1 MSVRAALFATTVLA
15 FAPVLSVAHAAEA
28 DEAVVTAV
36 AEDEQPTTVT
46 SVTVEGERHRVS
58 DGATGLALTLRET
71 PQSVTQ
77 IPRQQIED
85 FALTNINQLLN
96 QAVGVNVEK
105 VETDRTYYNAR
116 GFDITNF
123 QVDGI
128 GLPLIWGIQFGDLD
142 TVLFERVDVI
152 RGANGL
158 MTGTG
163 SPSATINYIRKRPT
177 AAFQAEVSAAYG
189 SWDDVRLEGDVSGPL
204 NAAGTLRGRLV
215 AAYEDSDSYLDYYG
229 VNRTVLSGLL
239 AWDVTPDF
247 TVTAGYSRQ
256 DNNADGVLWGAL
268 PLTYSDGTKINYD
281 VSASTSA
288 DWTYWDT
295 IDEQAFIE
303 GVYAFGEGWT
313 LKATY
318 THKTF
323 EENAKLLY
331 ANATSDPTAPYP
343 DPVTGLG
350 LTGMSGLYPSKYEQ
364 DLFDASVTGPVTLFG
379 RVHELV
385 IGGATAKGTGKE
397 WENFSSDVVV
407 YPAIQD
413 LGRIQPLEPV
423 YPGAYL
429 AAESEDRLNRFYA
442 AAHLDVADHLK
453 VVIGVNA
460 IDLESEGTS
469 YGSPLLRDESKVS
482 PYAGVVVEVTS
493 NISLYA
499 SYTDIFN
506 PQSEVDINRNPLPAV
521 QGKSYEAGVKSE
533 WYGGRMYATAAVFKS
548 EQLGLASY
556 VGEIPGTFDSYYGPM
571 DTFAE
576 GYELEIS
583 GLVTDRWQVAGGWT
597 HLTKLEDEAGN
608 DAREFLPRK
617 TLKLSTTYTIPE
629 FSNLKLGAALRWQS
643 EVGMQDLVWIEQG
656 SYAVVDVM
664 AGVDVTPN
672 VRATLN
678 IKNLFDEKYLTSL
691 MWNQSYYA
699 APRNASV
706 TLNYRF

>member
-1 MSVRAALFATTVLA
+1 MQVGVQFMSVRAALFATSILA
-15 FAPVLSVAHAAEA
+15 FTSVVGVAHAAEA
-28 DEAVVTAV
+28 EAVADDQATPVSAL
-36 AEDEQPTTVT
+36 EI
-46 SVTVEGERHRVS
+46 EGVRTPVS
-58 DGATGLALTLRET
+58 DATGLNLTLAET
-71 PQSVTQ
+71 PQSVTV
-77 IPRQQIED
+77 IPRQHIED
-85 FALTNINQLLN
+85 FALTNVNQLLN

-142 TVLFERVDVI
+142 TAIFERVDII

-177 AAFQAEVSAAYG
+177 AEFQADVSASYG

-204 NAAGTLRGRLV
+204 NASGTLRGRLV
-215 AAYEDSDSYLDYYG
+215 AAYEDTDSYLDYYG
-229 VNRTVLSGLL
+229 VNRNVLYGVL

-268 PLTYSDGTKINYD
+268 PLTYSDGARINYD

-303 GVYAFGEGWT
+303 GRYALADGWT

-323 EENAKLLY
+323 EERAKLLY
-331 ANATSDPTAPYP
+331 AYNNP

-350 LTGMSGLYPSKYEQ
+350 VLGMSGLYPSTYKQ
-364 DLFDASVTGPVTLFG
+364 DLFDANLVGPLTLFG
-379 RVHELV
+379 REHQLTL
-385 IGGATAKGTGKE
+385 GGSVARGTGKE
-397 WENFSSDVVV
+397 WEDFSADTVI
-407 YPAIQD
+407 YPAVQD
-413 LGRIQPLEPV
+413 WGRVPIIEPT

-429 AAESEDRLNRFYA
+429 AADGEDRLTRLYA
-442 AAHLDVADHLK
+442 AAHLDLTDRLK
-453 VVIGVNA
+453 AVVGVNFIA
-460 IDLESEGTS
+460 LKSKGYS
-469 YGSPLLRDESKVS
+469 YGSDTARDEQKVS
-482 PYAGVVVEVTS
+482 PYFGGVYDLNDNV
-493 NISLYA
+493 SLYA

-506 PQSEVDINRNPLPAV
+506 PQSEIDINRNPLPAV
-521 QGKSYEAGVKSE
+521 QGKSYEAGLKSE
-533 WYGGRMYATAAVFKS
+533 WYGGRLYATAAVFKS
-548 EQLGLASY
+548 EQLGLAAY
-556 VGEIPGTFDSYYGPM
+556 VGEIPGTFDSYYAPM

-576 GYELEIS
+576 GYELEVS
-583 GLVTDRWQVAGGWT
+583 GLITDRWQIAGGWT
-597 HLTKLEDEAGN
+597 HLTRLEDETGE

-617 TLKLSTTYTIPE
+617 TLKISTTYSIPE
-629 FSNLKLGAALRWQS
+629 VRNLKVGAALRWQS
-643 EVGMQDLVWIEQG
+643 KVGMQDLVWIEQG
-656 SYAVVDVM
+656 SYAVVDAMV
-664 AGVDVTPN
+664 GIDVTPN

-678 IKNLFDEKYLTSL
+678 LKNLFDEKYLSSL

-699 APRNASV
+699 APRSASL
-706 TLNYRF
+706 TIGYRF